1 MLFGFALGVIFI
13 NAANPERKCIEER
26 KIVEIDKIVKLTPK
40 QKTVLTKGYKDYL
53 AALDSSVYLVKD
65 VVLAASIKYSASKAF
80 HELFINTLKE
90 PQLIK
95 YVHVVFAPELEE
107 KTTYNVSLLIES
119 GEYSDSELG
128 SLRKEIF
135 KYLMLEKVVY
145 FRDKYNVQKQK
156 ENISRLKNLQ
166 PKCLKESNI
175 REKQKGQGRF
185 KNGKVLW

>member
-1 MLFGFALGVIFI
+1 MYRR
-13 NAANPERKCIEER
+13 E

-107 KTTYNVSLLIES
+107 KTTYKVSLLIES

>member
-107 KTTYNVSLLIES
+107 KTTYKVSLLIES

>member
-65 VVLAASIKYSASKAF
+65 VVLAASIKYSSSKAF

-107 KTTYNVSLLIES
+107 KTTYKVSLLIES

-185 KNGKVLW
+185 KNGKVLL